1 MTVANECDRL
11 PDWGMAFATLAAADR
26 LLVLG
31 EPVGALLEVSCEQ
44 YKRRCSMAAPF
55 PPLGFSKGGKAL
67 TTGLPAVTAGCLA
80 SSDCK
85 LNQDTHTISSQLTNP
100 EPQRQI

>member
-1 MTVANECDRL
+1 MTVANKCDRL

-55 PPLGFSKGGKAL
+55 PP
-67 TTGLPAVTAGCLA
+67 
-80 SSDCK
+80 
-85 LNQDTHTISSQLTNP
+85 
-100 EPQRQI
+100 